1 MYQLVKALGHLVT
14 YFICAITI
22 DKIDVTESFFL
33 SYFIISPIINEILW
47 ALSYSTCNK
56 VVYQKLDINNSTA
69 GSIGSTSFYIIYA
82 LILFVILLVL
92 RKVGIIPFANDFDEE
107 LVNFITQYFNNL
119 IMNFS
124 NKIIEVLQATKQL

>member
-1 MYQLVKALGHLVT
+1 MYKLVKALGHIVT

-22 DKIDVTESFFL
+22 DKINVTESFFL

-56 VVYQKLDINNSTA
+56 VVYQKLDINNSTV
-69 GSIGSTSFYIIYA
+69 GSLGYTFFYVIYA
-82 LILFVILLVL
+82 LILFVILLALKKIGV
-92 RKVGIIPFANDFDEE
+92 IPFANDFDEE

-124 NKIIEVLQATKQL
+124 NKIVEVLQATK

>member
-1 MYQLVKALGHLVT
+1 MYKLVKALGHLVT

-69 GSIGSTSFYIIYA
+69 GSIGYTSFYIIYA

-119 IMNFS
+119 IMNFL
-124 NKIIEVLQATKQL
+124 NKIIEVLQATK

>member
-1 MYQLVKALGHLVT
+1 MYKIVRALGHIVT

-47 ALSYSTCNK
+47 ALSYYTCKK
-56 VVYQKLDINNSTA
+56 VVYQKLDINEPTA
-69 GSIGSTSFYIIYA
+69 GSIGYTVSYIVYA
-82 LILFVILLVL
+82 LILFGILIILKKL
-92 RKVGIIPFANDFDEE
+92 GIIPFANDFDTT
-107 LVNFITQYFNNL
+107 LINGIIQYFNSL

-124 NKIIEVLQATKQL
+124 NRIVEVLQVTN

>member
-1 MYQLVKALGHLVT
+1 MYKLVKALGHIVT

-22 DKIDVTESFFL
+22 DKINVTESFFL

-56 VVYQKLDINNSTA
+56 VVYQKLDINNSTV
-69 GSIGSTSFYIIYA
+69 GSLGYTFFYVIYA
-82 LILFVILLVL
+82 LILFVILLALKKIEV
-92 RKVGIIPFANDFDEE
+92 IPFENDFDEE

-124 NKIIEVLQATKQL
+124 NKIVEVLQATK

>member
-1 MYQLVKALGHLVT
+1 MYKLVKALGHLVT

-69 GSIGSTSFYIIYA
+69 GSIGYTSFYIIYA

-124 NKIIEVLQATKQL
+124 NKIIEVLQATK

>member
-1 MYQLVKALGHLVT
+1 MYTLVKALGHLVT

-69 GSIGSTSFYIIYA
+69 GSIGYTSFYIIYA

-124 NKIIEVLQATKQL
+124 NKIIEVLQATK

>member
-1 MYQLVKALGHLVT
+1 MYKLVKALGHLVT

-69 GSIGSTSFYIIYA
+69 GSIGYTSFYIIYA

-92 RKVGIIPFANDFDEE
+92 RKVWIIPLANEFDEE
-107 LVNFITQYFNNL
+107 LVNFITKYFNNL

-124 NKIIEVLQATKQL
+124 NKII